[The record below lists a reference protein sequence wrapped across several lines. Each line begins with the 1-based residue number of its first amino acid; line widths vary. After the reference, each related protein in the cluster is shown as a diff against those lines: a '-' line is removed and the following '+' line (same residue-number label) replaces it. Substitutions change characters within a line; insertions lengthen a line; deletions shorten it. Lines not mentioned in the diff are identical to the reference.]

1 LVPQKTKRKVI
12 CRIGG
17 ATHETEVKKNKPH
30 QPQPKRSRKGARA
43 GTNHEAQ
50 PREDMTVEKEKA

>member
-1 LVPQKTKRKVI
+1 MPQKTKRKVI
-12 CRIGG
+12 CKIGG
-17 ATHETEVKKNKPH
+17 ATETEVKKNKPH

-50 PREDMTVEKEKA
+50 PREVMTVEKEKA